1 MSHRILT
8 DRSASITE
16 LKANPSRVVR
26 EAEGPV
32 AILNRNTPEFYCVPA
47 EDYEV
52 LMKRL
57 EDFEL
62 AEIARERLTDGEKPV
77 KTSIEK
83 LKVEYGLSS

>member
-1 MSHRILT
+1 MAHRILA
-8 DRSASITE
+8 DRSASISE
-16 LKANPSRVVR
+16 LKANPRRVMQ

-52 LMKRL
+52 MMKRL

-62 AEIARERLTDGEKPV
+62 AEIARARLADGEKPV

-83 LKVEYGLSS
+83 LKAEYGLSS